1 MINIVQS
8 AKIYVLCPAEIATGG
23 PEALHQLTHHLIKQG
38 FDAYMYYVPN
48 DVPNPVN
55 PQYEIYK
62 APYTTHL
69 ENQEKNV
76 VVMPETFLPPLYQK
90 EFSRM
95 QKVIW
100 WLSVPYYFECLE
112 PWKARISKKKFYGI
126 KSFLSPSKYPPL
138 PTLGRISKMPVYNI
152 RHSFFSE
159 SFLKEN
165 HVPIA
170 GKISDYMNQSFF
182 DKFKP
187 DTKRENQVL
196 YNPKKN
202 GEFLNQIMDASPDIN
217 WVAVENLSPTGV
229 AELMNTS
236 KVYVDFGFHPGKER
250 MPREACIMKCCMIIG
265 KDGSAK
271 YAEDMPIP
279 ELYRFEKDQNKIPEI
294 INLIRNCLS
303 NYDEH
308 IKAFEPYQQE
318 LAEEETTFK
327 ADIAA
332 LFLKTQ

>member
-1 MINIVQS
+1 MINIAPS

-23 PEALHQLTHHLIKQG
+23 PEALHQLTYHLRKQG

-48 DVPNPVN
+48 DVSNPVH
-55 PQYEIYK
+55 PQYEIYQ
-62 APYTTHL
+62 APYTTQL
-69 ENQEKNV
+69 ENDEKNV
-76 VVMPETFLPPLYQK
+76 IVLPETFLPPLYQK
-90 EFSRM
+90 EFSKMR
-95 QKVIW
+95 KVIW

-112 PWKARISKKKFYGI
+112 PWKERIRKKKFYGL

-138 PTLGRISKMPVYNI
+138 PTLERISKMQLYNI

-159 SFLKEN
+159 TFLKEN
-165 HVPIA
+165 HIRVT

-182 DKFKP
+182 NKVKANII
-187 DTKRENQVL
+187 REDIVL

-202 GEFLNQIMDASPDIN
+202 GEFLKQIMDASPDIN
-217 WVAVENLSPTGV
+217 WVPVENLSPDGV
-229 AELMNTS
+229 AELMNRS

-250 MPREACIMKCCMIIG
+250 MPREACIMKCCMVIG

-279 ELYRFEKDQNKIPEI
+279 EMYRFEKDENKIPEI
-294 INLIRNCLS
+294 INRIRICLS
-303 NYDEH
+303 NYSEQ
-308 IKAFEPYQQE
+308 IKSFEGYQQE
-318 LAEEETTFK
+318 LAEEEATFK
-327 ADIAA
+327 SDIAA